1 METELMHR
9 IAGTTWKVHKYIKKD
24 NGRYV
29 YPAKSYAEAEA
40 ISQPGDTIIDP
51 EGHQYV
57 KVGTPDETSSYATTK
72 SKKFGSPSKST
83 SAKIADT
90 IKKVGSVTLNS
101 AKKIGSSTLKII
113 GSAINSVRNTEVE
126 TETVTVTKK
135 RLVIGGK
142 KKK

>member
-24 NGRYV
+24 NGRYI

-51 EGHQYV
+51 QGHQYV
-57 KVGTPDETSSYATTK
+57 KVGTPGGTVK
-72 SKKFGSPSKST
+72 SKNTGTPSEST
-83 SAKIADT
+83 NKKLAET
-90 IKKVGSVTLNS
+90 IKKVGGVTLGS
-101 AKKIGSSTLKII
+101 AKKVGSSVLKLI
-113 GSAINSVRNTEVE
+113 GSAINTVRNVEVKS
-126 TETVTVTKK
+126 ETVTVTKK
-135 RLVIGGK
+135 KITIGK